1 MLRRTEQGGR
11 AVDEIVVVG
20 GGVVGLGLGMMLAR
34 DDHAVTLL
42 ERDDQPAPGDAED
55 AWTSWDRKGV
65 NQFRLAHLFLSRYR
79 QITERELPDVV
90 ATLEKDGAVRVNPV
104 IDAPDFITGGPREGD
119 DRFGMLSGRR
129 AMVERSVASVAEQT
143 PGLTVRRGVSVEGL
157 LCGSEAIRG
166 VPHITGVRTTDGET
180 LSAELVIDCS
190 GRRSALPTWLEAIG
204 AHPPEEE
211 VADSGFI
218 YLGRHFRSRDGQQPA
233 SLGPGLQPYGSISVL
248 TLPADNNSWSVTL
261 IARSGDRALLGL
273 KDLQRWDHVVRSLPT
288 VAHWL
293 DGDPI
298 EDRVVVMAKIEDRHR
313 EMRPGGAPV
322 ATGILAVADAWA
334 CTNPSV
340 GRGASIGMAHAQAL
354 RDTLRDTGVDRPA
367 ELSEAFGSATAATVE
382 PWYQGTL
389 SFDRHRLAEM
399 EAVAEGTTYD
409 PGDPQ
414 YEITNA
420 LALASLKDPDVF
432 RGYMDIVSVLE
443 LPEVVLARPG
453 ILEKVIELGADWRNE
468 TAIGPN
474 RDELVAMATA

>member
-1 MLRRTEQGGR
+1 MAEVL
-11 AVDEIVVVG
+11 VVG

-42 ERDDQPAPGDAED
+42 ERDDQPAPDDAEE
-55 AWTSWDRKGV
+55 AWTSWERKGV
-65 NQFRLAHLFLSRYR
+65 NQFRLPHLFLPRYR
-79 QITERELPDVV
+79 QIIERELPEV
-90 ATLEKDGAVRVNPV
+90 AASLDKDGALRFNPV
-104 IDAPDFITGGPREGD
+104 SDAPDFVTGGPREGD
-119 DRFGMLSGRR
+119 DRYEMLSGRR
-129 AMVERSVASVAEQT
+129 AVVERSVATVAEQT
-143 PGLTVRRGVSVEGL
+143 PGLDVRRGVSVEGL
-157 LCGSEAIRG
+157 LRGSEAISG
-166 VPHITGVRTTDGET
+166 VPHVTGVRTTEGES
-180 LSAELVIDCS
+180 LSADLVIDCS

-204 AHPPEEE
+204 ARSPEDE

-218 YLGRHFRSRDGQQPA
+218 YLGRHFRSRDGQLPV

-273 KDLQRWDHVVRSLPT
+273 RDLQRWESVVRSLPT

-298 EDRVVVMAKIEDRHR
+298 EERIVVMAKIEDRHR
-313 EMRPGGAPV
+313 EMRPDGTPV

-340 GRGASIGMAHAQAL
+340 GRGASIGMTHAQAL
-354 RDTLRDTGVDRPA
+354 RDTLRQTGADRPA
-367 ELSEAFGSATAATVE
+367 ELSEAFASATATTVE

-389 SFDRHRLAEM
+389 SFDRHRLNEM

-420 LALASLKDPDVF
+420 LALASSKDPDAF
-432 RGYMDIVSVLE
+432 RGFIDVVGVLE
-443 LPEVVLARPG
+443 LPEAVLARPG
-453 ILEKVIELGADWRNE
+453 MFDKVVELGADWRCE
-468 TAIGPN
+468 PAIGPN